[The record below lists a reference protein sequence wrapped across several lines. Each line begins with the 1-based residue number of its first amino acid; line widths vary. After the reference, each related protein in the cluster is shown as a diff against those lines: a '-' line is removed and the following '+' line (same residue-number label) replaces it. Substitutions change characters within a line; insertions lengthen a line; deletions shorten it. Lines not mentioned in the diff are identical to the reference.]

1 MIAKSKT
8 SYNRNASH
16 VLQNERGGAA
26 LYALLGIA
34 AISYYIYE
42 GHRYFGEEIHS
53 ALYWAVIAILSVV
66 TVFCMGC
73 AVHMRLLG
81 NKPNKELYRELLARI
96 RLLEELVGDA
106 RRNLAEFEMTMVSR
120 ASIISRRGTDY
131 LSLLKRITKAVELR
145 LTEIKKL
152 VNSRREVDLIEA
164 YELFRKRLYVD
175 DNCLEALIDS
185 DPLPA
190 LEPHE
195 WEPTISRLIMEIES
209 ELRNIEAVAA

>member
-1 MIAKSKT
+1 MFEMSKT
-8 SYNRNASH
+8 SNSRHTLNT
-16 VLQNERGGAA
+16 LRGERGGAA
-26 LYALLGIA
+26 LYAILGIA

-42 GHRYFGEEIHS
+42 GHRYFGEEIHN

-106 RRNLAEFEMTMVSR
+106 RRNLADFETTMVSR

-152 VNSRREVDLIEA
+152 VNTRREVDLIEA
-164 YELFRKRLYVD
+164 YELFRRRLYVD

-190 LEPHE
+190 LDPHE
-195 WEPTISRLIMEIES
+195 WEPTINRLIQEIEA